1 MLLIHVWTQYHL
13 LIEHKIEI
21 LKRREITLIDA
32 DTRISIILWNEQVK
46 LIELILK
53 ISFCFFWN
61 FKYKILMKK
70 ELVDNKSV
78 VVFRCIQLVI
88 YNNNNSKKENYNI

>member
-1 MLLIHVWTQYHL
+1 L
-13 LIEHKIEI
+13 LIEHKIKI
-21 LKRREITLIDA
+21 LKRREITLIDV

-46 LIELILK
+46 FIELILK

-70 ELVDNKSV
+70 ELVDKRSV

-88 YNNNNSKKENYNI
+88 YNNNNNNSKKENYNI